1 MNGIGAEVGG
11 KASSQRARKMMRA
24 ADVTARLLEAWG
36 FNIAFGVPGESYLA
50 LLDALH
56 DTDGFRFINCRQEG
70 GAAMAAEAH
79 ARATGKLGLVMVTRG
94 PGLTN
99 ASAGIHVAQQG
110 STPLIVLIGMPA
122 RETERRDAFQE
133 LDIQAFGQVIG
144 KEALII
150 RDPHRIAEQLS
161 HAVHLAISG
170 RPGPVLVG
178 LPEDMLTEEA
188 GDTSDAL
195 LSIPVRPRSVPTPD
209 LLAQAADT
217 LANAKR
223 PFVIAGGAG
232 WTPDATRALERFAT
246 RYGVP
251 VGAAWRRQ
259 DVLDNTHPCYAGHLG
274 LGIDPKLAER
284 IRSADVILVA
294 GARLGE
300 ATTDGYKVLVPP
312 AIGPRLI
319 HIHPDPNELGAVYR
333 PSVALEGDPAAT
345 LDALAVVACGDVTA
359 RDIWRG
365 AARADYEAFTT
376 PIRDIGNLQMAQVV
390 AHVSATVPP
399 QTAIANGAGNYAI
412 WLHRFFLYRRFGQQ
426 LGPQSGTMGYG
437 IPAAIGAAFANPE
450 ARAVAFAGDGCALMT
465 LQELATIA
473 EHQLPIVVIVVDN
486 GRYGTIR
493 MHQERDFPG
502 RSIGTEVTSP
512 DFASVARGFG
522 LAATTVHTTE
532 EFISAFDAAFKTGAP
547 HLLHLL
553 QDRNVISPGRTL

>member
-1 MNGIGAEVGG
+1 
-11 KASSQRARKMMRA
+11 MRA

-36 FNIAFGVPGESYLA
+36 FNIAFGVPGESYLS

-70 GAAMAAEAH
+70 AAAMAAEAH
-79 ARATGKLGLVMVTRG
+79 ARATGKPGLVMVTRG

-122 RETERRDAFQE
+122 RETERRNAFQE
-133 LDIQAFGQVIG
+133 LDIQGFGQVIG

-161 HAVHLAISG
+161 HAVHFAISG

-188 GDTSDAL
+188 GDTSDVL

-209 LLAQAADT
+209 LLAQAADM
-217 LANAKR
+217 LANAKK

-232 WTPDATRALERFAT
+232 WTPDATLALERFAT
-246 RYGVP
+246 RHGVP

-284 IRSADVILVA
+284 ISSADVILVA

-345 LDALAVVACGDVTA
+345 LDALAGVACSDVTA
-359 RDIWRG
+359 RDFWRG
-365 AARADYEAFTT
+365 AARADYEAFTK
-376 PIRDIGNLQMAQVV
+376 PIQDIGNLQMGQVV

-399 QTAIANGAGNYAI
+399 QTAITNGAGNYAI
-412 WLHRFFLYRRFGQQ
+412 WLHRFFHYRRFGQQ
-426 LGPQSGTMGYG
+426 LGPQSGSMGYG
-437 IPAAIGAAFANPE
+437 LPAAIGAAFANPD
-450 ARAVAFAGDGCALMT
+450 ARVVAFAGDGCALMT
-465 LQELATIA
+465 IQELATIA
-473 EHQLPIVVIVVDN
+473 EHKLPIVVIVIDN
-486 GRYGTIR
+486 RRYGTIR
-493 MHQERDFPG
+493 MYQERDYPG
-502 RSIGTEVTSP
+502 RTIGTEVISP

-522 LAATTVHTTE
+522 LAATTARTTE
-532 EFISAFDAAFKTGAP
+532 DFISAFDAAFETGAP

-553 QDRNVISPGRTL
+553 QDRNVIRPGATL